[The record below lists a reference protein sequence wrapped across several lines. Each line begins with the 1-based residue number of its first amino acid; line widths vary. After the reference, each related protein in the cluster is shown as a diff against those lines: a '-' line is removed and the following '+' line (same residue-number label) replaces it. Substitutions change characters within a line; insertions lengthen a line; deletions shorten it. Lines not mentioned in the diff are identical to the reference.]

1 MCEFGFFAYK
11 VMLFGLKN
19 APSVFSRI
27 VVKTFQEYIY
37 KTMAVYFD
45 DWTIY
50 SMLKDHCK
58 WLRLMLERCR
68 QIQLSLNIKKCIFVT
83 PIEILLGNIVCKEG
97 IKVYFAKIKII
108 LDLKPL
114 VNPKQVR
121 VLLGHT
127 GYYRKFIR
135 YYSDMTYPLEE
146 ILRED

>member
-1 MCEFGFFAYK
+1 MCEFGSFPYK
-11 VMLFGLKN
+11 VMPFGLKN
-19 APSVFSRI
+19 APTVFSRI

-58 WLRLMLERCR
+58 WIRLMLERCQ
-68 QIQLSLNIKKCIFVT
+68 QIQSSLKIKKCIFVT
-83 PIEILLGNIVCKEG
+83 PIGILLGHIVCKEV
-97 IKVYFAKIKII
+97 IKVEFAKIKII
-108 LDLKPL
+108 LDLKPP

-121 VLLGHT
+121 VILGCI

-135 YYSDMTYPLEE
+135 YYSNMTYPLE
-146 ILRED
+146 